1 MSIAAGSATLT
12 ILETT
17 DALERANKAGER
29 LRTGLR
35 HVLRSRGYQA
45 AVTGVDSIV
54 QLHMGVNE
62 VNCRRD
68 SLNGDRALTA
78 DVMLGC
84 VANGVLWPPIH
95 PAVTSSEHSDADI
108 DRVLEVVDS
117 VLARLAHN
125 R

>member
-1 MSIAAGSATLT
+1 
-12 ILETT
+12 
-17 DALERANKAGER
+17 
-29 LRTGLR
+29 
-35 HVLRSRGYQA
+35 
-45 AVTGVDSIV
+45 
-54 QLHMGVNE
+54 
-62 VNCRRD
+62 
-68 SLNGDRALTA
+68 
-78 DVMLGC
+78 MLGC